1 MPQSTNLN
9 TPPYFE
15 DFDPKKKFN
24 KVLFKP
30 GVPLQARELTT
41 LQSILQDQVEKLG
54 SSIYKEG
61 AMVIPGQIAYDL
73 SYTSVLIED
82 EYFGLASS
90 QLVDFIVGKTI
101 TGQSS
106 GVKAKV
112 VNALTAEQSEKG
124 FTTLFIKYI
133 TAADDFTSA
142 SFEDDEILIANES
155 FSIGGTV
162 ITENTDFAKC
172 ITRNATFTGSSSSI
186 TSGVYYT
193 KGYFV
198 SVDSQEIVLDQFGI
212 TPSYRIGL
220 QVLETIVSSSTDESL
235 NDPSQGFSN
244 FAAPGADRFKLDAKL
259 VKKSLSDNTVTDFIE
274 LLRLENGKLIEL
286 ENGNL
291 NQLDNLLENTLARR
305 TFDESGNYEVEP
317 YIFTKEECLDNG
329 VNNGVYQASSTTAD
343 GNTASKDLFEIVVSP
358 GKSYVLGY
366 ELTTTSTEYVD
377 IEKARKFKSIEDF
390 ITNTDAR
397 GFVITLGSPPPFANL
412 SASLTGNRIIALRD
426 DSNAIIGYGI
436 LLSVQGNDIRL
447 TAIRYLSEKSIN
459 NLSEVV
465 IGGTI
470 DFVNNT
476 VAGGAV
482 ISVSSTSGSATPK
495 FFKLYQDNVIKSV
508 DDISLTDIRAFASDT
523 LINGSKTFNNVPFNS
538 DTLGDYEIV
547 LEDTSNVGTITVDA
561 DLQNRTLTVNVGNTS
576 NSSGVIV
583 FGPQTIANP
592 TERLLQYKPMTI
604 ARLNSIANRYD
615 INGDVLSL
623 GITRVCKIRGVYIGN
638 STATPADTIP
648 NITLTS
654 NLLLQ
659 RGEIIEGGSSG
670 AKGRV
675 ADING
680 TQVYFVYE
688 NDNRFIP
695 NETIKSYETQL
706 TGNVSTIVNGTENVQ
721 SKFKLNDG
729 QTLNTFEFSSIEKIN
744 NSFLINDTS
753 RIFVIY
759 DVFQDTNYGNGTFTT
774 VNSFYNADLD
784 KIPSYIF
791 EGEEIYLS
799 DIIDFRLDQSDVVTG
814 DGTAQSP
821 FLIQNSEIE
830 LNTDLFNYGN
840 NNYQVL
846 PNNQVIPEGYAQT
859 DTIEYYI
866 PTKNILY
873 LSKNGEF
880 TVKSFEDSLS
890 NSSEN
895 VYAQKNSMPL
905 IDIEIP
911 AYTRD
916 LNKVIFS
923 RYKNNR
929 YTMKDIGEIESRID
943 NVEYYTQLS
952 LLESDTSNLFIPD
965 SNGNNRLKNGFLVD
979 NFTSHDV
986 GEPRHPNYLCSM
998 DFSEGELRPQHHTT
1012 NISLKYKN
1020 DIEPSNYLKNNF
1032 ILLNYTDFPIIEQSF
1047 ASGAENVNPFAVI
1060 SWIGDII
1067 ATPATDD
1074 WIDEIRL
1081 PETTTNVEGN
1091 FLAEALQAG
1100 VTNFR
1105 TGGFAPTQWNAWQTT
1120 WSSTRRSSSTRR
1132 ESRATWPF
1140 VRTVTTT
1147 SRRTTRRQTRTGI
1160 RTNVTPRTDR
1170 RVLGDRVVDTTYARW
1185 KRSRNI
1191 RFIGRRFKPFI
1202 EVYPFFDGRDISTYT
1217 TPKLVEIVMLDGQFE
1232 IGEDISLV
1240 SESSPGRFFRATLV
1254 PPSSGPNE
1262 ITFNTNPYT
1271 KELNPNNYTQ
1281 NSNLLNFNVV
1291 KTTTIGNNQG
1301 GYLLKDDIVRGENS
1315 GARARI
1321 TNKRFITNE
1330 SGDLITGFFIPDPNI
1345 DGNPRWKVGESVIR
1359 FTDSP
1364 TNSFI
1369 PGDVDSAGE
1378 GTFTASGTILSK
1390 QSDVLLVRNA
1400 QVRRDTVRENRV
1412 VTSRSSSTRTGA
1424 WVDPL
1429 AQSFLVPEV
1438 EGMFITKIDTYFQQ
1452 KDSSGLPVTMEI
1464 RTMVNG
1470 YPSPTVIGKATLTP
1484 DDVNVSDDASAVTTF
1499 TLDTPTYVE
1508 GLREYCFAILTSSV
1522 EYKMWISS
1530 MGQDDLNG
1538 NRITAQPYAGVLFKS
1553 QNASTWTAHQLDD
1566 LKFKLYRA
1574 EFDISETP
1582 EIEFE
1587 NDASLKSTTKRLP
1600 IDPIELLLNTQNVP
1614 YSVSNPKSTTGYI
1627 KINHPNHGMH
1637 DPASFVAIDGV
1648 TSGVETTLAA
1658 DWNGTIGTAIPLTG
1672 GNTVESLFKNTTLIN
1687 GAAPSSTN
1695 LAFIRIRDAVYSYDA
1710 SQANNTLN
1718 GTFTITLTGLV
1729 SGSIPS
1735 NGYNGDDDIIVEYY
1749 IVEGVPLTE
1758 INKTHTNLRWITL
1771 DSYQIFID
1779 KVRNITDN
1787 ISFGGS
1793 RVTATTNTLFT
1804 SVMPQVTYQEFSG
1817 TSITGELRT
1826 TSGTSLSTSSF
1837 SDPNNSNIPP
1847 DRSYLKEPNFSF
1859 VNLNEN
1865 NYYETTKLIASN
1877 ANSINLMQNQSS
1889 VGLKLKLS
1897 SNTTKLSPIIDAER
1911 VSLIT
1916 TSNRISNINGN
1927 YKKEYFGDNPGE
1939 TFTNIELNPLTD
1951 YNNSNYITKLVNLQN
1966 PATAL
1971 RIELAA
1977 YNPATIADIDVLIK
1991 VLSGEE
1997 SDPNQVNWINL
2008 DDAIFSNSNRRGNE
2022 NFVDQKWDFDITD
2035 LTPNGKAFTSFQVK
2049 IRMRSSTQS
2058 FPPLIK
2064 DLRCIALA

>member
-61 AMVIPGQIAYDL
+61 AMVVPGQIGFDL
-73 SYTSVLIED
+73 YYNSVLIED

-106 GVKAKV
+106 GIRAKV

-133 TAADDFTSA
+133 TAADDFTST

-172 ITRNATFTGSSSSI
+172 ITKNATFRGSSSSI

-198 SVDSQEIVLDQFGI
+198 SVDSQEIILDQFGS

-244 FAAPGADRFKLDAKL
+244 FAAPGADRFKLEAKL

-274 LLRLENGKLIEL
+274 LLRLENGELVEL

-317 YIFTKEECLDNG
+317 YIFTKEECLDDG
-329 VNNGVYQASSTTAD
+329 VNNGVYQPLSRTAD
-343 GNTASKDLFEIVVSP
+343 ENVASKDLFEIAVSP

-377 IEKARKFKSIEDF
+377 VEKARKFRSIEDF

-397 GFVITLGSPPPFANL
+397 GFVITLASTPPYLNL
-412 SASLTGNRIIALRD
+412 NASLSGNRIIALRD

-447 TAIRYLSEKSIN
+447 TAIKYLSEKSIN

-470 DFVNNT
+470 NYVNNT
-476 VAGGAV
+476 IAGGAV
-482 ISVSSTSGSATPK
+482 ISVSSTSGLATPK

-523 LINGSKTFNNVPFNS
+523 LTSGSKTFNNVSFNS

-547 LEDTSNVGTITVDA
+547 LQDTSNVGTVTVNA
-561 DLQNRTLTVNVGNTS
+561 DLQNRTLTVDVGNAS
-576 NSSGVIV
+576 NTGGIIV

-604 ARLNSIANRYD
+604 ARLTNIANKYD
-615 INGDVLSL
+615 INGDALSL
-623 GITRVCKIRGVYIGN
+623 GITRVCKLRGVYIGN
-638 STATPADTIP
+638 STATPTDTIP

-659 RGEIIEGGSSG
+659 RGEIIEGSSSG

-675 ADING
+675 ADVDG
-680 TQVYFVYE
+680 TRVYFVYE

-695 NETIKSYETQL
+695 NEIIKSYQTQL
-706 TGNVSTIVNGTENVQ
+706 TSNVSTTINGAEDVK

-729 QTLNTFEFSSIEKIN
+729 QTPNTFEFSSIEKIN
-744 NSFLINDTS
+744 TSLLIEPNS

-784 KIPSYIF
+784 KVPSYRF
-791 EGEEIYLS
+791 EDEEIYLS
-799 DIIDFRLDQSDVVTG
+799 DVIDFRLDQSDVVTG

-821 FLIQNSEIE
+821 FLIQDSQIE
-830 LNTDLFNYGN
+830 SNTDLFNYGN

-846 PNNQVIPEGYAQT
+846 PNNQVIPEGYAQS

-866 PTKNILY
+866 PTKNTLY
-873 LSKNGEF
+873 LNKDGNF
-880 TVKSFEDSLS
+880 TIKSFEDSVN
-890 NSSEN
+890 NSSNN
-895 VYAQKNSMPL
+895 VYEEKNSMPL

-929 YTMKDIGEIESRID
+929 YTMRDIGEIESRVE

-965 SNGNNRLKNGFLVD
+965 SNGNNRLKNGFIVD

-998 DFSEGELRPQHHTT
+998 DFGQGELRPQHNTT
-1012 NISLKYKN
+1012 NISLKYK
-1020 DIEPSNYLKNNF
+1020 DGVEPSNYLRDNL
-1032 ILLNYTDFPIIEQSF
+1032 ILLNYTDFPIIEQTF
-1047 ASGAENVNPFAVI
+1047 ASAAENVNPFAVI
-1060 SWIGDII
+1060 SWIGDIVCS
-1067 ATPATDD
+1067 PATDD

-1091 FLAEALQAG
+1091 FLAEALTEG

-1105 TGGFAPTQWNAWQTT
+1105 IGGFGRTQWNAWQTD
-1120 WSSTRRSSSTRR
+1120 WSTTSRSSSTRIETR
-1132 ESRATWPF
+1132 STPPF
-1140 VRTVTTT
+1140 ARSVTT
-1147 SRRTTRRQTRTGI
+1147 SSSSTTTQQSRTGI
-1160 RTNVTPRTDR
+1160 RPNVTPRTDR
-1170 RVLGDRVVDTTYARW
+1170 RVLGDRVVDTTYSRW

-1191 RFIGRRFKPFI
+1191 RFLSRRFKPFV

-1217 TPKLVEIVMLDGQFE
+1217 TPKLLEIQMLDGQFE
-1232 IGEDISLV
+1232 VGEDITLV
-1240 SESSPGRFFRATLV
+1240 SESSPGRFFRATLDSPTGSV
-1254 PPSSGPNE
+1254 DE
-1262 ITFNTNPYT
+1262 ITLSKNPYT
-1271 KELNPNNYTQ
+1271 KESNSSNYTQ
-1281 NSNLLNFNVV
+1281 NSNVLNFNVF
-1291 KTTTIGNNQG
+1291 KTTSIGNNQG
-1301 GYLLKDDIVRGENS
+1301 GYLLKDDIVRGETS

-1330 SGDLITGFFIPDPNI
+1330 SGDLVAGFFIPEPSVE
-1345 DGNPRWKVGESVIR
+1345 GNPRWKVGESVVR

-1364 TNSFI
+1364 TNSLI

-1378 GTFTASGTILSK
+1378 GRFTATGTILSK

-1400 QVRRDTVRENRV
+1400 QIRRDDVSQTRILR
-1412 VTSRSSSTRTGA
+1412 SSSSSTRTGA

-1429 AQSFLVPEV
+1429 AQSFLVPEN
-1438 EGMFITKIDTYFQQ
+1438 EGMFVTKIDTYFQQ
-1452 KDSSGLPVTMEI
+1452 KDTSGLPVTLEI

-1484 DDVNVSDDASAVTTF
+1484 DNVNVSDDASAVTTF
-1499 TLDTPTYVE
+1499 TLDAPVYVE

-1553 QNASTWTAHQLDD
+1553 QNASTWTANQLDD
-1566 LKFKLYRA
+1566 LKFKIYRA

-1587 NDASLKSTTKRLP
+1587 NDASLESTTKRLP
-1600 IDPIELLLNTQNVP
+1600 IDPIELLLNTQTVP

-1648 TSGVETTLAA
+1648 KSGVGTTLSA

-1672 GNTVESLFKNTTLIN
+1672 GNTVEALFKNTTPIN
-1687 GAAPSSTN
+1687 GSAPSSTN

-1710 SQANNTLN
+1710 SQSNNTLD
-1718 GTFTITLTGLV
+1718 GTFTITLTALV

-1735 NGYNGDDDIIVEYY
+1735 NGYNGGDNIPVEYY
-1749 IVEGVPLTE
+1749 IVNGVPLTE

-1779 KVRNITDN
+1779 KIRNTTSN
-1787 ISFGGS
+1787 ISFGGAK
-1793 RVTATTNTLFT
+1793 VTATTNTLFT
-1804 SVMPQVTYQEFSG
+1804 NVLPQITYQELSG
-1817 TSITGELRT
+1817 TSVTAEMRT
-1826 TSGTSLSTSSF
+1826 TSGTSLSNSSF
-1837 SDPNNSNIPP
+1837 SDPSNPNIPP
-1847 DRSYLKEPNFSF
+1847 ERSYIKEPSFSP
-1859 VNLNEN
+1859 VNLNDN
-1865 NYYETTKLIASN
+1865 NYYDTTKLIASN
-1877 ANSINLMQNQSS
+1877 ANSIGLMQNQSS

-1897 SNTTKLSPIIDAER
+1897 SNTTKLSPVIDAER
-1911 VSLIT
+1911 VSLIV

-1939 TFTNIELNPLTD
+1939 TFTNIELNAITD
-1951 YNNSNYITKLVNLQN
+1951 YNNANYVTKLVNLQN

-1977 YNPATIADIDVLIK
+1977 YNPANIADIDVLIK

-1997 SDPNQVNWINL
+1997 SDPNQINWINL
-2008 DDAIFSNSNRRGNE
+2008 DDAAFSNSNKRGSE
-2022 NFVDQKWDFDITD
+2022 NFVDQRWNFDVTD
-2035 LTPNGKAFTSFQVK
+2035 LTPNGNAFTSFQVK
-2049 IRMRSSTQS
+2049 LRLRSINQS
-2058 FPPLIK
+2058 YPPLIK